1 VGDVMRFLSVA
12 VLTPFALAA
21 CSGSESSGGGSV
33 KAGDAT
39 PASFIGEWKVS
50 GHIVAPWF
58 AGDGFLP
65 EADPEILEKT
75 LTLSE
80 TASSG
85 PAALTCAAATGVV
98 ETAPVVGLFNGKVT
112 DAAMAASTLG
122 VAGDSVAVLKQT
134 CTASGGAVQIY
145 HLVKQDRL
153 LMQAGEVVYQFDRP
167 TADIPAEPA
176 APPTAPAAPSTPAQ

>member
-1 VGDVMRFLSVA
+1 M
-12 VLTPFALAA
+12 
-21 CSGSESSGGGSV
+21 
-33 KAGDAT
+33 
-39 PASFIGEWKVS
+39 S

-153 LMQAGEVVYQFDRP
+153 LMQAGEWSISSTVRRLIFPRSQRRP
-167 TADIPAEPA
+167 
-176 APPTAPAAPSTPAQ
+176 PPLPLRRHRRNNAHEQLLTTR